1 MKKSNGSGDR
11 PRLISASL
19 SAAGEALHL
28 QTDGL
33 YSKSRTGS
41 PNKPEPKEFLQRNR
55 ENPAAKKNPFSGQ
68 EGEACPRKRKPNPR
82 SHPVQTPYPNF
93 ATFGLIKRRRKGG
106 GTEGVQGYLDTR
118 CAAPRFAAA
127 AAPCPRRTRSPRRL
141 CPRRSRGGRRPALG
155 EGEPVRNGGRLVR
168 AVGGRWSCARWRA
181 LADHSSP
188 FFLFFSW
195 PFLRDWRED
204 GGVISDV
211 LISSSTNS
219 VMWTSR
225 EYLSPPF

>member
-127 AAPCPRRTRSPRRL
+127 AAPCPPRTRSPAPVPAPLERRAA
-141 CPRRSRGGRRPALG
+141 SRAWGG
-155 EGEPVRNGGRLVR
+155 
-168 AVGGRWSCARWRA
+168 
-181 LADHSSP
+181 
-188 FFLFFSW
+188 
-195 PFLRDWRED
+195 
-204 GGVISDV
+204 
-211 LISSSTNS
+211 
-219 VMWTSR
+219 
-225 EYLSPPF
+225 